1 MADSITDVLEIA
13 NEPNYSYL
21 AKVHAEL
28 IEAGKTS
35 EEIARWTGEALG
47 ITAWKEG
54 RFYGKRGAL
63 STPDTAEERI
73 RFQKF
78 IEALGVSYDAE
89 KGMKYI
95 HANGPS
101 KTQPQYFLLDGFVQ
115 NAWLGRDNMLKRD
128 KKLSKMNNTLVHMKD
143 IKVRAQYVY
152 DKIGHDVG
160 EDWSQCNIGYRT
172 PLS

>member
-1 MADSITDVLEIA
+1 MNFIQRDTAASDFTNNNLLFSFDGYEGTTLLTPAVSGSVTDLLEIP
-13 NEPNYSYL
+13 NEPNYPYL

-35 EEIARWTGEALG
+35 EEIVRWTGEALG

-63 STPDTAEERI
+63 STPNTPEERI

-78 IEALGVSYDAE
+78 IEALGVSYDTE

-115 NAWLGRDNMLKRD
+115 NAWL
-128 KKLSKMNNTLVHMKD
+128 
-143 IKVRAQYVY
+143 
-152 DKIGHDVG
+152 
-160 EDWSQCNIGYRT
+160 
-172 PLS
+172 